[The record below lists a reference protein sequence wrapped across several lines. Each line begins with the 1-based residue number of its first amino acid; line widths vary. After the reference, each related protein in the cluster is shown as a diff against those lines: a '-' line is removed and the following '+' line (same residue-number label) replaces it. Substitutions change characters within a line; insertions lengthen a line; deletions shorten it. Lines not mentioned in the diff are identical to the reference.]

1 MNPQVGHGLD
11 DVRGHLLLECSR
23 RRLHPLVHAMTL
35 LVATPRLATP

>member
-23 RRLHPLVHAMTL
+23 RLHPLVHAMTL